1 MTSES
6 LIRSTLSSV
15 EVILNM
21 NSNRVLFWAPLLIFA
36 GLCSGQSA
44 TSGKFIIVG
53 MGTAPDLMTVRA
65 QNTITRADILLA
77 EEGAVPAMWSKL
89 AAGKE
94 VWEYPH
100 SLRKF
105 YGAKPETLA
114 NLKERAEAEQL
125 TKIRRDLT
133 AKIVAAVKAGKTVAN
148 LQSGDPMMYGMTLF
162 LELLPSDIPTEVI
175 PGVGAFQA
183 ASASLKRSP
192 PYGYDTN
199 AVILTMDDWP
209 GRVDVNEKLMAAG
222 STLVVYTMNLDYPR
236 LFAGLKRHY
245 AASTPVAV
253 VCDAGDPA
261 GERIIRSTVERFLA
275 EVDYKSLP
283 VNRHILFVGKFLEVG
298 QKRKD
303 FTPRITDTENLR

>member
-1 MTSES
+1 MHR
-6 LIRSTLSSV
+6 IRFRFL
-15 EVILNM
+15 L
-21 NSNRVLFWAPLLIFA
+21 LPLLIAA
-36 GLCSGQSA
+36 GLCPAQDKPA
-44 TSGKFIIVG
+44 GKFFIVG
-53 MGTAPDLMTVRA
+53 MGTAPDLITLRA
-65 QNTITRADILLA
+65 QNTISRAQILLA
-77 EEGAVPAMWSKL
+77 EEGTIRSMWSKF

-105 YGAKPETLA
+105 YGAKLE
-114 NLKERAEAEQL
+114 NLQPKDRAEAATLE
-125 TKIRRDLT
+125 KIRRDLT
-133 AKIVAAVKAGKTVAN
+133 GKITAAVRAGKIVAN

-162 LELLPSDIPTEVI
+162 LELLPSDIPTEII

-183 ASASLKRSP
+183 ASAALKRSP

-209 GRVDVNEKLMAAG
+209 GRADTNEKLMAGG
-222 STLVVYTMNLDYPR
+222 STMVFYTMNLDYPR
-236 LFAGLKRHY
+236 LFEKLKRHY
-245 AASTPVAV
+245 PASTPVAV

-261 GERIIRSTVERFLA
+261 REKIIRSTVERFLT

-283 VNRHILFVGKFLEVG
+283 VNRHLLFVGKFLEVG

-303 FTPRITDTENLR
+303 FTPRVTEAEESH

>member
-1 MTSES
+1 MHCMRFRFF
-6 LIRSTLSSV
+6 LL
-15 EVILNM
+15 
-21 NSNRVLFWAPLLIFA
+21 PLLIGT
-36 GLCSGQSA
+36 GLCPGQNTA
-44 TSGKFIIVG
+44 AGKFFIVG
-53 MGTAPDLMTVRA
+53 MGTAPDLITVRA
-65 QNTITRADILLA
+65 QNTIARAHVLVA
-77 EEGAVPAMWSKL
+77 EEGAIPSMWSKL

-105 YGAKPETLA
+105 YGAKPESLA
-114 NLKERAEAEQL
+114 APAERAEAEKL
-125 TKIRRDLT
+125 ATIRCDLT
-133 AKIVAAVKAGKTVAN
+133 AKIVAAVKQGKTVAN

-162 LELLPSDIPTEVI
+162 LELLPAGIPTEIV

-183 ASASLKRSP
+183 ASAALKKSP

-209 GRVDVNEKLMAAG
+209 GRADINEKLMAAG

-236 LFAGLKRHY
+236 LFASLKRHY
-245 AASTPVAV
+245 AAETPVAV

-261 GERIIRSTVERFLA
+261 RERVIRSTVARFLA
-275 EVDYKSLP
+275 EVDYQSLP
-283 VNRHILFVGKFLEVG
+283 VNRHLLFVGKFLEVG

-303 FTPRITDTENLR
+303 FTPRVTDTEKLH

>member
-1 MTSES
+1 MH
-6 LIRSTLSSV
+6 R
-15 EVILNM
+15 
-21 NSNRVLFWAPLLIFA
+21 NRHYLLPLLIFA
-36 GLCSGQSA
+36 GICPGQNPTA
-44 TSGKFIIVG
+44 GKFFIVG
-53 MGTAPDLMTVRA
+53 MGTAPDLMTIRA
-65 QNTITRADILLA
+65 QNTIARADVLLA
-77 EEGAVPAMWSKL
+77 EEGAIPLLWPKL

-105 YGAKPETLA
+105 YGAKPESLA
-114 NLKERAEAEQL
+114 DPKQHAEARQLEQV
-125 TKIRRDLT
+125 RRNLT

-162 LELLPSDIPTEVI
+162 LELLPPGIPTEIV

-183 ASASLKRSP
+183 ASAALKRSP

-209 GRVDVNEKLMAAG
+209 GRVDTNEKLMAGG
-222 STLVVYTMNLDYPR
+222 STLVFYTMNLDYPR
-236 LFAGLKRHY
+236 LFGSLKRHY
-245 AASTPVAV
+245 AADTPVAI

-261 GERIIRSTVERFLA
+261 RERVIRSTVSRFLA
-275 EVDYKSLP
+275 EVDFKALP
-283 VNRHILFVGKFLEVG
+283 VNRHLLFVGKFLEVG

-303 FTPRITDTENLR
+303 FTPQITDPEKPH